1 MKTTKYG
8 RYLTTVP
15 VIVWWLAD
23 YFEKIIKKRGNKNE
37 R

>member
-23 YFEKIIKKRGNKNE
+23 MLEEWYRKKHN
-37 R
+37 